1 MIFFISYHVICI
13 FKKKKKKK
21 NFFFF
26 IPYHNFG
33 ENLNKNIILI

>member
-13 FKKKKKKK
+13 FKKKKKK
-21 NFFFF
+21 FFFF
-26 IPYHNFG
+26 IPYHNFR